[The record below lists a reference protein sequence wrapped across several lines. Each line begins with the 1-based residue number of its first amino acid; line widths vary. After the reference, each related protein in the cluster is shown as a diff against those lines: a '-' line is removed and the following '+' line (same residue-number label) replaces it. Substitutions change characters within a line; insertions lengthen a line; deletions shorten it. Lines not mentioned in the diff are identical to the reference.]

1 MRGMPA
7 LSATGKRVF
16 AAYNRRRRRS
26 RSTRSPQRTGSL
38 WLACAFAAMGL
49 GPVQAQ
55 AASETVL
62 HRFKSTPNGAQP
74 YAGVIRDSAGNLY
87 GTTMYGGN
95 ESGDTVGSG
104 VVFKLN
110 TSGHET
116 VLYAFTGGTDGA
128 NPMAGVI
135 RDSAGNLY
143 GTTFGGGY
151 YSGWEGCGVVFR
163 VNTASQETVL
173 HAFTGAD
180 GCSPR
185 AGVIRDSAG
194 NLYGTTWDGGT
205 LDGGVVYKL
214 DTAGQETVLLSFC
227 SLTGC
232 AEGAQPYAGVIRDS
246 AGNLYGTTSCCGTG
260 GGAGTVYKLDTSGQ
274 ETVLYTFTG
283 GADGGQPQSGV
294 IRDAAGNLYGTTVYG
309 GYGGAPGPQLGLGV
323 VYKLDTAGQQTVLY
337 RFPGGTGGY
346 SPYAGVIRDSAGNVY
361 GTTYS
366 GGTANSGVV
375 YKLDTGGHETV
386 LYSFTGGADGS
397 NPYAGVVR
405 DSAGN
410 LYGTTDYG
418 GTANG
423 GVIYKLDTAGQET
436 VLYSFTRVA
445 GEANP
450 YSNGV
455 IRDSAGN
462 FYGTTPFGG
471 TAGAGAVYK
480 LDTAGQYTVLYSFTS
495 SDYPYGGLTRDS
507 AGNLY
512 GALTRGGTAG
522 WGAVYK
528 LDTAGQYTV
537 LYNFTG
543 GADGEYPNGDLVRDS
558 SGNLYGTTEDGG
570 TGSGV
575 VYKLDTAGTETVL
588 YRFGAGGNWA
598 DGAWP
603 LGGVIRDSSGNLYGT
618 TSYGGTAGWGV
629 VYKLD
634 TAGQQTVL
642 YNFTLRADGGL
653 LYTGVIRD
661 AAGNL
666 YGTTLWGGN
675 QNDGVVFK
683 IEPK

>member
-1 MRGMPA
+1 
-7 LSATGKRVF
+7 
-16 AAYNRRRRRS
+16 
-26 RSTRSPQRTGSL
+26 
-38 WLACAFAAMGL
+38 
-49 GPVQAQ
+49 
-55 AASETVL
+55 
-62 HRFKSTPNGAQP
+62 
-74 YAGVIRDSAGNLY
+74 
-87 GTTMYGGN
+87 
-95 ESGDTVGSG
+95 
-104 VVFKLN
+104 
-110 TSGHET
+110 
-116 VLYAFTGGTDGA
+116 
-128 NPMAGVI
+128 
-135 RDSAGNLY
+135 
-143 GTTFGGGY
+143 
-151 YSGWEGCGVVFR
+151 
-163 VNTASQETVL
+163 
-173 HAFTGAD
+173 
-180 GCSPR
+180 
-185 AGVIRDSAG
+185 
-194 NLYGTTWDGGT
+194 
-205 LDGGVVYKL
+205 
-214 DTAGQETVLLSFC
+214 
-227 SLTGC
+227 
-232 AEGAQPYAGVIRDS
+232 
-246 AGNLYGTTSCCGTG
+246 
-260 GGAGTVYKLDTSGQ
+260 
-274 ETVLYTFTG
+274 
-283 GADGGQPQSGV
+283 
-294 IRDAAGNLYGTTVYG
+294 
-309 GYGGAPGPQLGLGV
+309 
-323 VYKLDTAGQQTVLY
+323 
-337 RFPGGTGGY
+337 
-346 SPYAGVIRDSAGNVY
+346 
-361 GTTYS
+361 
-366 GGTANSGVV
+366 
-375 YKLDTGGHETV
+375 
-386 LYSFTGGADGS
+386 
-397 NPYAGVVR
+397 VVR